1 MPDKTLNHAG
11 VTTST
16 CRHRGRCREP
26 YTADPDNF
34 DRVGIL
40 WGSLQTFFSVKLMES
55 RAFKQKSAAFWE
67 RGQNGSK
74 TLIRASNRATNRYF
88 RRTIRAANLLFDA
101 RLFYQGQ
108 PFLDQF
114 AKPWAHWKEDTQIFQ
129 ISARKWKLV
138 QNARRYGEN
147 APFAPKRRAFS
158 P

>member
-55 RAFKQKSAAFWE
+55 RAFKQKSAAFWK

-101 RLFYQGQ
+101 RLFYQG
-108 PFLDQF
+108 FVLGYSIYLIYSSVCVIHSIVVKNSVLGAVF
-114 AKPWAHWKEDTQIFQ
+114 SDTHVVHMYSWFNIM
-129 ISARKWKLV
+129 K
-138 QNARRYGEN
+138 
-147 APFAPKRRAFS
+147 
-158 P
+158 